1 MNGEPL
7 RTTVAKTFQ
16 LIYRSRDCI
25 PAEEREDE
33 LGDLFARARS
43 NNERRNITGALLLS
57 GQWFVQVL
65 EGEEAD
71 VRSLFATIQGDPRH
85 DGVELLFE
93 GLTDTRTFAH
103 WSMAKVAMPE
113 SDIPLIAHLS
123 EIAPASSHR
132 MTPAMVRTL
141 DIMRDAVD
149 QGPVA

>member
-7 RTTVAKTFQ
+7 RATVGTTFQ
-16 LIYRSRDCI
+16 LIYRSRDCL

-33 LGDLFARARS
+33 LGDLFARSRS
-43 NNERRNITGALLLS
+43 NNEKRNITGALLLS

-65 EGEEAD
+65 EGEED
-71 VRSLFATIQGDPRH
+71 VVRSLFATIQGDPRH

-93 GLTDTRTFAH
+93 GLTDPRTFAH
-103 WSMAKVAMPE
+103 WSMAKVTMPE
-113 SDIPLIAHLS
+113 SDIPLIARMS
-123 EIAPASSHR
+123 EIASASNHR
-132 MTPAMVRTL
+132 MTPAMVRIL